1 MLRRH
6 FLLPLCAQVFAQE
19 LPTIRVDVN
28 LVNLPFSVR
37 DNRGQLVLNL
47 TKDNIE
53 VLEDGVP
60 QNITHFS
67 HGGASTLS
75 LGLIAD
81 MSGSQRDFLKDHRRD
96 LKDFLKN
103 VAQPRDQAFLVC
115 FGNQLRLA
123 APLTSRMEEIT
134 TGLEQFQKAK
144 HYESIPTIGPKEWRV
159 SGTAFYDAIYHAAED
174 ILAKVDTGRRALIVF
189 SDGED
194 NSSAHHMLDAIEAA
208 QRAGV
213 VVFCVR
219 YTELRNGK
227 WSARNK
233 YGRAVMERLSRETG
247 GLDLDATD
255 ASDLKTQFRQIAD
268 ILRAS
273 YDLGYSSSNPR
284 DGSFRKI
291 QLKAKRPGLVF
302 RHKTG
307 YFSRDVTE

>member
-1 MLRRH
+1 MRRRD
-6 FLLPLCAQVFAQE
+6 LLLTLCTQAFGQE

-37 DNRGQLVLNL
+37 NQRGELVQGL
-47 TKDNIE
+47 TKDDIE

-60 QNITHFS
+60 QTVTHFS
-67 HGGASTLS
+67 QGGASTLT
-75 LGLIAD
+75 LGLVAD
-81 MSGSQRDFLKDHRRD
+81 MSGSQRDFLKDHKRD
-96 LKDFLKN
+96 LRDFLKN
-103 VAQPRDQAFLVC
+103 VAQPKDQAFLVC
-115 FGNQLRLA
+115 FGNQLRMA
-123 APLTSRMEEIT
+123 APLTGRMEDVT
-134 TGLEQFQKAK
+134 AGLEQFQKAK
-144 HYESIPTIGPKEWRV
+144 NFEGIPTLGPREWRV

-174 ILAKVDTGRRALIVF
+174 VLAKVDTGRRALIVF

-233 YGRAVMERLSRETG
+233 YGRAVMERLARETG
-247 GLDLDATD
+247 GMDLDATE
-255 ASDLKTQFRQIAD
+255 AKDLKAQFRQIAD

-273 YDLGYSSSNPR
+273 YDLGYSSTNPR

-307 YFSRDVTE
+307 YFAKES